1 MAYGILIDGTP
12 TDGANPWIDSLV
24 WGGAWT
30 DADGGKV
37 TINYAVQTGYDP
49 YGVFA
54 GSSLSWSAAALG
66 ALGKVISSWEAVAN
80 IDFVQTAPATADAWF
95 WVNTDSQVWSNL
107 GYSEVPAY
115 DSTEPLYL
123 MLNGQDSSW
132 NATGLQKGGFAYV
145 TILHE
150 MGHLLGLAHPHDGGS
165 AWDATLF
172 PGVTAAFDSYGTYNL
187 NQGIFT
193 TMSYN
198 DGWATRFPG
207 HGALGYGYQ
216 ATPMA
221 LDIAAI
227 QAIYG
232 ANTTFASG
240 NNTYALPKA
249 NTAGAYWSCIW
260 DTGGTD
266 TVSNAGG
273 TLACTIDL
281 RAAPLTGP
289 NAGGWVSWNA
299 GIVGGFTIANGVK
312 IENALGGSGADRI
325 TGNIYANR
333 LDGAAGNDTIWG
345 GGGNDTI
352 VGGTG
357 ADTMLGG
364 AGNDVYLADNVG
376 EKIFETTTQTS
387 TVNAGGTDLVQSSV
401 SLSLNTHAG
410 VRFVENLTLTGTA
423 NLNGTGNGLANTLT
437 GNGGA
442 NTLSG
447 LSGND
452 VLRGNG
458 GADRLIGGLGVVQL
472 YAGVDSQRDVFVF
485 DDLHTGTGA
494 ARDSVFNFVSGID
507 DLDLGQID
515 ADSATAGDDGF
526 AFGGAA
532 AGAHSVWLA
541 ASGADVI
548 VFGDVNGDAV
558 ADFEIRIAAI
568 GSLGAGD
575 FVL

>member
-37 TINYAVQTGYDP
+37 TINYAVRVGLDP
-49 YGVFA
+49 YGLFE
-54 GSSLSWSAAALG
+54 GSSLPWSSAALTALNKAIAG
-66 ALGKVISSWEAVAN
+66 WEAVAN
-80 IDFVQTAPATADAWF
+80 IDFVQTSAASADAWF
-95 WVNTDSQVWSNL
+95 WVNTDAQLLSYT
-107 GYSEVPAY
+107 GYSEVPGYAY
-115 DSTEPLYL
+115 EPLY
-123 MLNGQDSSW
+123 MMFNGQTGYW
-132 NATGLQKGGFAYV
+132 TPTGLAKGGWSYALV
-145 TILHE
+145 QHE
-150 MGHLLGLAHPHDGGS
+150 LGHLLGLAHPHDGGTNS
-165 AWDATLF
+165 DATTF
-172 PGVTAAFDSYGTYNL
+172 PGVTAPFDSYGDYNL

-401 SLSLNTHAG
+401 SLSLNAHAG

-458 GADRLIGGLGVVQL
+458 GADRLIGGLGVDQL
-472 YAGVDSQRDVFVF
+472 YGGVDSQRDVFVF

>member
-37 TINYAVQTGYDP
+37 TINYAVRVGLDP
-49 YGVFA
+49 YGLFE
-54 GSSLSWSAAALG
+54 GSSLPWSSAALTALNKAIAG
-66 ALGKVISSWEAVAN
+66 WEAVAN
-80 IDFVQTAPATADAWF
+80 IDFVQTSAASADAWF
-95 WVNTDSQVWSNL
+95 WVNTDAQLLSYT
-107 GYSEVPAY
+107 GYSEVPGYAY
-115 DSTEPLYL
+115 EPLYV
-123 MLNGQDSSW
+123 MFNGQTGYW
-132 NATGLQKGGFAYV
+132 TPTGLAKGGWSYALV
-145 TILHE
+145 QHE
-150 MGHLLGLAHPHDGGS
+150 LGHLLGLAHPHDGGTNS
-165 AWDATLF
+165 DATTF
-172 PGVTAAFDSYGTYNL
+172 PGVTAPFDSYGDYNL

-198 DGWATRFPG
+198 DGWPARYPA
-207 HGALGYGYQ
+207 HSALGYGWQ

-458 GADRLIGGLGVVQL
+458 GADRLIGGLGVDQL